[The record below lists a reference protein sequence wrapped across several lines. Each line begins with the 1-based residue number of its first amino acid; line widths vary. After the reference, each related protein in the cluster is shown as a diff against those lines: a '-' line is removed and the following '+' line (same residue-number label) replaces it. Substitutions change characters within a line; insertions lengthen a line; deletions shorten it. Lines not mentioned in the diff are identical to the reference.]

1 MYKEERKQLSQ
12 TSILVH
18 SADQSRRDL
27 AHANSRLPGAAS
39 LIDAYELEMNPES
52 EQDSSEDGSVA

>member
-27 AHANSRLPGAAS
+27 ARASSRLIRAES
-39 LIDAYELEMNPES
+39 LKDAYELEMNPDS
-52 EQDSSEDGSVA
+52 EQDSSEVGDVV